1 MKQQIMIIYL
11 DHIQL
16 LMIYTQTMYTYKLIN
31 GINQGEFPKKKPLDN
46 PNMLSMPGDVF
57 LFCLIVMN
65 PSIHPNITA

>member
-1 MKQQIMIIYL
+1 
-11 DHIQL
+11 
-16 LMIYTQTMYTYKLIN
+16 MYTYKLIN
-31 GINQGEFPKKKPLDN
+31 GINQGEFPKEKPLDN